1 MMETTP
7 RFLSGVYPFTGQ
19 GLETPV
25 PLGSALHYAVPAD
38 KRAQLL
44 YFRGG
49 NSADAMVAVMLMKD
63 GNAMRTF
70 PMGAKGAVH
79 IPLVVVEDLHPD
91 TQVDVFVAAPAGVSG
106 QVVLDIGLMEI

>member
-1 MMETTP
+1 METTP
-7 RFLSGVYPFTGQ
+7 RFLSGVFAYTGQ

-25 PLGSALHYAVPAD
+25 PLGSALHYTVPSD

-63 GNAMRTF
+63 GVSMRTF
-70 PMGAKGAVH
+70 PMGAKGATH

-91 TQVDVFVAAPAGVSG
+91 TKLEVFVAAPAGVSG

>member
-1 MMETTP
+1 METTA
-7 RFLSGVYPFTGQ
+7 RFLSGTYAFTGQ

-25 PLGSALHYAVPAD
+25 PLGSALHYKVPAD

-49 NSADAMVAVMLMKD
+49 NSADAMVAVMLMKE

-70 PMGAKGAVH
+70 PMGAKAGVH
-79 IPLVVVEDLHPD
+79 IPLVVVEDLQPD
-91 TQVDVFVAAPAGVSG
+91 TQVDVHIVAPAGVSG

>member
-1 MMETTP
+1 METTP
-7 RFLSGVYPFTGQ
+7 RFLTGVFAYTGQ

-25 PLGSALHYAVPAD
+25 PLGSALHYTVPSD

-63 GNAMRTF
+63 GRAMRTF
-70 PMGAKGAVH
+70 PLAAKGAAH

-91 TQVDVFVAAPAGVSG
+91 TKVEVSVAAPAGVSG